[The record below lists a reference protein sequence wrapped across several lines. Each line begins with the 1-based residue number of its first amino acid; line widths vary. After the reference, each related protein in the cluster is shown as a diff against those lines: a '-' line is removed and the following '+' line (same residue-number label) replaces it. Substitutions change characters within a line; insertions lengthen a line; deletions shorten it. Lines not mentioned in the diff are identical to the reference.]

1 MNISV
6 DCCVIFL
13 GMMLKTGF
21 FQMIKKHLHA
31 WLRIFLIIMLVG
43 ISNSIKQK
51 IFNGLAVLFSSEKN
65 CYSFMGVGKVYNL
78 FLS

>member
-1 MNISV
+1 
-6 DCCVIFL
+6 
-13 GMMLKTGF
+13 
-21 FQMIKKHLHA
+21 
-31 WLRIFLIIMLVG
+31 MLVG

-65 CYSFMGVGKVYNL
+65 CHPFMGVGNVYNL